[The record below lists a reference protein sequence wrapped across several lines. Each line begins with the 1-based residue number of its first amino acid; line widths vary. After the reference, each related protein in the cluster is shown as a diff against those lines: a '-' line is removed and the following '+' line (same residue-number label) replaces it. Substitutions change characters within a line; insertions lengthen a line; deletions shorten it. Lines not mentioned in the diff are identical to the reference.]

1 MESDSYQFDFSAIAS
16 PQLKES
22 LSDSFLPSFTSA
34 DASFK
39 KQKQSN
45 SNRRTSVSPTNDPW
59 QSVPKT
65 DPWQSAPKTNITDVP
80 DGSLPHT
87 FSPVNDSAWIPFSTS
102 APTMEQEDKTRV
114 ILDPW
119 SSNAIKKSSNVPPK
133 LTSTNPWAND
143 ISGVDIAQSVLPTS
157 TANTS
162 LQNDT
167 SQFDPL
173 QFDWMNDV
181 KPSQP
186 KQDPS
191 DLFGNW
197 DTAVKQM
204 HQLPSYGP
212 PHVHNP
218 WSQPNQMISTG
229 QAFTVPSLI

>member
-1 MESDSYQFDFSAIAS
+1 LEDSNQFDFSFIAS

-22 LSDSFLPSFTSA
+22 LSDSFLPSRTSA
-34 DASFK
+34 DVSSR
-39 KQKQSN
+39 KQKQNN

-65 DPWQSAPKTNITDVP
+65 DPWQSVPKTNITDVP
-80 DGSLPHT
+80 DRSLPHT
-87 FSPVNDSAWIPFSTS
+87 FSPVNDSAWSPFSTS

-119 SSNAIKKSSNVPPK
+119 SSNANKKSSNASSK
-133 LTSTNPWAND
+133 FSSTNPWAND
-143 ISGVDIAQSVLPTS
+143 ISGVDIAQSVSPTN
-157 TANTS
+157 TANAS
-162 LQNDT
+162 LQNDA

-173 QFDWMNDV
+173 KFDWMKDI

-204 HQLPSYGP
+204 YQLPSYSE
-212 PHVHNP
+212 PHVHN
-218 WSQPNQMISTG
+218 SQRQNQMISTG
-229 QAFTVPSLI
+229 HTFTVPSLI